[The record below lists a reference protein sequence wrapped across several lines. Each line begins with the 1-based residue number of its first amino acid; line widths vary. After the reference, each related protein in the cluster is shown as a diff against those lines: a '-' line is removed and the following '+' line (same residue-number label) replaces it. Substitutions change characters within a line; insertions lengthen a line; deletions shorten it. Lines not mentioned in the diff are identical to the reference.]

1 MSREAGMS
9 AGQVIGKVDGPQVC
23 GLDIARSVFQLHT
36 VDMSSGEIV
45 NQQLKRAQVLV
56 YSANRVPCQIGMQA
70 WGDACHRARQLSQQ
84 GHSVRLIRANAVR
97 PSVGDNRTDAAD
109 ARAIRVAIRQPGTKF
124 AGMKTM
130 EQQATLVLHCQREL
144 HMKMKS
150 MQSNALRGLLCEFGG
165 DVCAWEER
173 VVCRDQGGAGGAAGG
188 HTAIRIDSLR
198 EPMRRDKGPA
208 KDTKAIEARL
218 AQRLRADKNMQRMA
232 QKPGVGLPAATA
244 AIATR
249 GPASALKSGR
259 ESCAWLGQLQARR
272 KGNMVMVAQAGK
284 KACVIWAVTAKQADH
299 QRGCRR
305 FRPQAA

>member
-9 AGQVIGKVDGPQVC
+9 AGQVIGKVDGPQVF

-36 VDMSSGEIV
+36 VDLSSGEIV

-56 YSANRVPCQIGMQA
+56 YSANRVPCLIGMQA

-130 EQQATLVLHCQREL
+130 EQQAMLVLHCQREL

-150 MQSNALRGLLCEFGG
+150 MQSNALRGLLCEFGATFARGKNALFAEIKAALEALLG
-165 DVCAWEER
+165 DIPPY
-173 VVCRDQGGAGGAAGG
+173 GS
-188 HTAIRIDSLR
+188 DSLR

-249 GPASALKSGR
+249 GPARALKSGR

-272 KGNMVMVAQAGK
+272 NGNMVMVAQAGK
-284 KACVIWAVTAKQADH
+284 KACAIWAVTAKQADH